1 MMFMFMVMGCFFH
14 ELAIPG
20 GSILGPWFSR
30 DDFTVSHTVDKWFS
44 HFYFGARNFRFDQ
57 KKKKKLNNRITSKIP
72 QVESAEPAKLCQML
86 KNNIKPQ

>member
-20 GSILGPWFSR
+20 GSILGPWFSW

-57 KKKKKLNNRITSKIP
+57 KKKKKKVKQQNNFKNSTSR
-72 QVESAEPAKLCQML
+72 EC
-86 KNNIKPQ
+86 